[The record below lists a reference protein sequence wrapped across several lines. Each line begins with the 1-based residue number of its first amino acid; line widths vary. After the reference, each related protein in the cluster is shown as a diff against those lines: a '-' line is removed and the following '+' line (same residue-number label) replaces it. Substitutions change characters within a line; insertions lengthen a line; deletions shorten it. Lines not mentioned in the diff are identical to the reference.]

1 MDDVWQNV
9 FGKLFGRLTPKYDTD
24 KRSTEKKKTLKGI
37 WDELNV
43 TRRHADKRV
52 GLLQLNLFG
61 SIHQF
66 INVEKI
72 YEFFP
77 ALFST
82 SMKSQSKPFELTKY
96 HVLAE
101 NNLRFATEL
110 GLPIRYNF
118 SSSILVSIRG
128 QTRGDGRNGLTSKL
142 GAEIH
147 WRMAGELCVEIPLN
161 GNYIATGFD
170 VRLTARSPKEF
181 NINYRSGELR
191 FIWTPDGKV
200 TDFIYHH
207 VQSYTVTRN
216 LADDMTIDRPAV
228 PIKLSVSDKPMELHL
243 ANYLGVNV
251 KLIKEG
257 SDFNDTLSWYKWF
270 TQFDLNSLFEPLQN
284 RKYIIRYEPSGTRA
298 RSISTF
304 FQYQHATKTR
314 QNAIVYESGSS
325 QRRISSAS
333 EIVSHNPIA
342 AEFRPVLA
350 RVFKNIESGNAH
362 LMRAG
367 LSSEMKDGT
376 FVHFNAT
383 MGLSK
388 DDDWYTKDFADIQ
401 IEKYSSTGPST
412 QQNAITNRKIDYYV
426 CYNSVRNWSN
436 PPIYGFSEDVLYLTE
451 EDTIAFGEQC
461 DQNKIR
467 LKVNAYRDNYAAK
480 ATMYS
485 PAGKQCQKDMATGFM
500 YGSPACTEARQLD
513 QTYNNYELSAEAE
526 NLPEP
531 LSYWVNSFRHWFNHK
546 LYPFTVKHTQGESNP
561 PNRSSWIV
569 KRDPFTGE
577 SNITCVNPYET
588 LVANNVGRNNEWF
601 SFPLLAYAY
610 THVFHP
616 LSAGSNSVRKTVKI
630 TPGPVSK
637 SRCYVGPEAV
647 YTFDGAL
654 YNYTVGDC
662 PHVLL
667 TDCHKQ
673 IEIAVIA
680 HQGHDGHKIVTVI
693 YGKDAVTLD
702 SSGFIN
708 INGVKNFYAVSMS
721 KEIRIEIRERDMKN
735 IKAVIYPLVGG
746 GAMMEIRNLNFLIK
760 VHGLQVELSAPTELR
775 GKVCGLCGDFNQ
787 EVYDEWKTPGRC
799 ALPSGDLMAASYM
812 V

>member
-61 SIHQF
+61 SINQF

-82 SMKSQSKPFELTKY
+82 SMKSQSKPFDLTKY
-96 HVLAE
+96 QVLTE

-128 QTRGDGRNGLTSKL
+128 QTRGDGRNGMTSKL

-191 FIWTPDGKV
+191 FIWTPDDKV

-207 VQSYTVTRN
+207 AQSYTVTRN

-243 ANYLGVNV
+243 DNYLGVDV
-251 KLIKEG
+251 KLIKEE

-270 TQFDLNSLFEPLQN
+270 TQFDLNSLFEPFQN

-350 RVFKNIESGNAH
+350 RVFKNTESGNAH

-388 DDDWYTKDFADIQ
+388 DDDWYTKDFYDIQ

-412 QQNAITNRKIDYYV
+412 QQNALTNRKIDYCV
-426 CYNSVRNWSN
+426 CYNSVRNWNN

-480 ATMYS
+480 AAMYS

-513 QTYNNYELSAEAE
+513 QTYNNYELSTEAE

-531 LSYWVNSFRHWFNHK
+531 LSYWANSFRQWFNHK
-546 LYPFTVKHTQGESNP
+546 LYPFTSSTPKESL
-561 PNRSSWIV
+561 
-569 KRDPFTGE
+569 
-577 SNITCVNPYET
+577 T
-588 LVANNVGRNNEWF
+588 LLTA
-601 SFPLLAYAY
+601 L
-610 THVFHP
+610 
-616 LSAGSNSVRKTVKI
+616 AGSSSAILSQEK
-630 TPGPVSK
+630 
-637 SRCYVGPEAV
+637 
-647 YTFDGAL
+647 
-654 YNYTVGDC
+654 
-662 PHVLL
+662 
-667 TDCHKQ
+667 
-673 IEIAVIA
+673 
-680 HQGHDGHKIVTVI
+680 VT
-693 YGKDAVTLD
+693 
-702 SSGFIN
+702 
-708 INGVKNFYAVSMS
+708 
-721 KEIRIEIRERDMKN
+721 
-735 IKAVIYPLVGG
+735 
-746 GAMMEIRNLNFLIK
+746 
-760 VHGLQVELSAPTELR
+760 
-775 GKVCGLCGDFNQ
+775 
-787 EVYDEWKTPGRC
+787 
-799 ALPSGDLMAASYM
+799 
-812 V
+812 